1 MAKREP
7 RSSTKYKN
15 IVGSAFPNF
24 VKEQISA
31 RKKLVGKK
39 TRNTN
44 ETLWLTNR
52 VGWTRLSSGAKTKP
66 DGLDIPDNIRQDILS
81 NVNARGESFL
91 ETNSFPSEAARVGT
105 GGLQASKAAREL
117 AEAEDALYTTDLAK
131 ANVLQGGTVSIS
143 ETKDIDGKVKFQA
156 NRKTQFN
163 ELYKQGATD
172 QLGLKPMPGVT
183 SISVGTGGKWQTLLQ
198 GDVEFICY
206 DLDQLE
212 IMSKLYMSLGVH
224 VFLEWGHSPYIDKDG
239 NLLKS
244 NEPIDYF
251 NINSTQDLLQKVT
264 KKKEQTGGNYGALV
278 GRVYNFDFV
287 ANNDGSYNCKIQ
299 IMGPGGMLES
309 LRINKSS
316 RIDYDIISKENEGSK
331 YSSDLANA
339 LHTIRETLKNSGI
352 AQNVKSQTYGYDT
365 TTTTKFGVID
375 GSNFFQKISDIS
387 TERTTSYAETLNNI
401 FGSCN
406 YKGPSFYIAKK
417 SAGGTNGNVTIDYKS
432 DFTKFGNAWQII
444 SDLSNTPPSQNP
456 NDNLNP
462 LPLSTFFGFSAVHR
476 VGGAGTQVST
486 QTKGEF
492 TTEYITFGHLMCLI
506 QHVSVFVYGK
516 DRNESTRYNPAQRR
530 SLEAAERRLGPNP
543 NSSFQS
549 GNTYNPIIY
558 LDYHPDNTKVLTGPL
573 EASFDPSICLV
584 PLNINLN
591 KDVNG
596 DSDYKAFG
604 RFFKP
609 LDTME
614 NSTKA
619 PKWDSERDKTN
630 LQKNLI
636 HLKNS
641 NVINNALKS
650 TNPPFPS
657 KYDGKLFNVLI
668 NLTFAIDQLEKLA
681 NGGKDVNL
689 IEYINALLDGINVS
703 LGKVNNFRAF
713 FDDCSSVVRVID
725 ENLTEEITEDSLLEI
740 PNYGLQSVAYD
751 YSYSSKI
758 SPKLAS
764 QIIIASQAA
773 DKGGIS
779 NFTEDVLTYNKL
791 NGNVRDRFSELIIPP
806 LEISKEDSD
815 LIEQKKAT
823 QKLYNDLH
831 NIYTLD
837 QITDGTSNYIN
848 LYADLQ
854 NINRKYYSTK
864 NTNLVIPLVFS
875 IEIDGIDG
883 ILPYNAFKIPDD
895 RLPKRYRGKVAFAV
909 FNINHNFNSNNWT
922 TTLNGQTILINP
934 TYIIDDRKN
943 SEGENIPPPILVD
956 RPVTEDLAN
965 VTYGGKL
972 DLLYT
977 KPNLNQ
983 PGSKGTKLPTDATS
997 TTSTTTTGEETQS
1010 TSPFQLDPRPAS
1022 IPTDIQTAIPFIKT
1036 QESETGAQIKAYKD
1050 PDYTVAAGYK
1060 WRIGWGSDTITTPG
1074 GSTRAVKEGDVITQS
1089 QADADLERRLKT
1101 EFKPKV
1107 VSTCR
1112 ANGVDYDSLP
1122 SNVKT
1127 VFIDCAYN
1135 YGSLWNDIVISYRDG
1150 GNTIPEKT
1158 QGLIQEL
1165 QRRIDRGAS
1174 QVPKRR
1180 GAEIEHLGGT
1190 PRYNN

>member
-24 VKEQISA
+24 VKEQIEA

-39 TRNTN
+39 SRNLD

-52 VGWTRLSSGAKTKP
+52 VGWTRLSSGAKVKPEGASISEDVVFNAGGSGTLSGPRGTK
-66 DGLDIPDNIRQDILS
+66 DIRDSEGMYSHQRIEANRQ
-81 NVNARGESFL
+81 
-91 ETNSFPSEAARVGT
+91 
-105 GGLQASKAAREL
+105 L
-117 AEAEDALYTTDLAK
+117 AVEEDKLYTTDLAK
-131 ANVLQGGTVSIS
+131 ANVLQGGTISVS
-143 ETKDIDGKVKFQA
+143 ETKDIDGNVKFQA

-172 QLGLKPMPGVT
+172 QLGLKPMPGIT

-212 IMSKLYMSLGVH
+212 TMSKLYMSLGVH
-224 VFLEWGHSPYIDKDG
+224 VFLEWGHAPYVDKSG
-239 NLLKS
+239 NILKS
-244 NEPIDYF
+244 NEPLNYF
-251 NINSTQDLLQKVT
+251 DENDTKTLLQKVT
-264 KKKEQTGGNYGALV
+264 KKKEQTEGNYGALV
-278 GRVYNFDFV
+278 GRVYNFDFE

-339 LHTIRETLKNSGI
+339 LHTIRETLKNSGV

-387 TERTTSYAETLNNI
+387 TKRTTSYAETLNNI

-406 YKGPSFYIAKK
+406 HKGPSFD
-417 SAGGTNGNVTIDYKS
+417 GTNGDVTIDYKS

-444 SDLSNTPPSQNP
+444 SDLSNTPPSQDP
-456 NDNLNP
+456 DDNLDP

-506 QHVSVFVYGK
+506 QHVSIFVYGK
-516 DRNESTRYNPAQRR
+516 DRNESTKFDKVKASIRR
-530 SLEAAERRLGPNP
+530 IERQTGR
-543 NSSFQS
+543 SSGLL

-573 EASFDPSICLV
+573 EASFDPSTCLV

-614 NSTKA
+614 NSGTP

-636 HLKNS
+636 HLKDL

-668 NLTFAIDQLEKLA
+668 NLTFAIDQLEKLS

-689 IEYINALLDGINVS
+689 IEYINAILDGINVS
-703 LGKVNNFRAF
+703 LGKVNNFRVF
-713 FDDCSSVVRVID
+713 FDDCSSVVRIID
-725 ENLTEEITEDSLLEI
+725 ENITEEITEDSLLEI

-751 YSYSSKI
+751 YSYSSKV

-764 QIIIASQAA
+764 QIVIASQAA

-791 NGNVRDRFSELIIPP
+791 NGDVRDRFSELIIPP

-815 LIEQKKAT
+815 LIEQNKAT
-823 QKLYNDLH
+823 QKLYNDLY

-837 QITDGTSNYIN
+837 QVTDGISNYIN

-864 NTNLVIPLVFS
+864 NTGLVIPLVFS
-875 IEIDGIDG
+875 IEMDGIDG

-943 SEGENIPPPILVD
+943 SEGENIPPPVLVD
-956 RPVTEDLAN
+956 RPRTELESIK
-965 VTYGGKL
+965 YGGKVPIGFIGP
-972 DLLYT
+972 DFT
-977 KPNLNQ
+977 VP
-983 PGSKGTKLPTDATS
+983 KGEKLEED
-997 TTSTTTTGEETQS
+997 TTSSTNTTETGEENQS
-1010 TSPFQLDPRPAS
+1010 TNPFQRDPTPAS
-1022 IPTDIQTAIPFIKT
+1022 IPTDIQTAIPFIKD
-1036 QESETGAQIKAYKD
+1036 QESNTGAQIKAYKD
-1050 PDYTVAAGYK
+1050 VDFTVSAGFK
-1060 WRIGWGSDTITTPG
+1060 WRIGWGSDTITTDG
-1074 GSTRAVKEGDVITQS
+1074 GSPRTVKEGDVITQS

-1107 VSTCR
+1107 IATCA
-1112 ANGVDYDSLP
+1112 ANGVNYDSLDTP
-1122 SNVKT
+1122 VKV

-1150 GNTIPEKT
+1150 GV

-1174 QVPKRR
+1174 QVPRRR
-1180 GAEIEHLGGT
+1180 GAEIERLGGV